1 MNMFQELNRS
11 LREYQKFNESETTN
25 DVVYKDEKVGT
36 FKDSNGT
43 FFDVFKGKDGNY
55 YDGNG
60 VKLSDEEVKQF
71 ITKETEDIET
81 PTPEDL
87 EEDSRNTINSKASEL
102 MGQIKDLE
110 DGLSTVTDPEEKKAI
125 EDEINSIKSDLA
137 GLTEGEDDE
146 EDDSDDEETEVE
158 EPDVTE
164 EVTDEVS
171 TEVNP
176 VEAKINEIKEVINSE
191 DGIDIESLNTKLDE
205 LSSLVSEP
213 SVEEVESTEEV
224 IDDCDKV
231 TDGEN
236 CIKDGEKCDETDD
249 KPVEECDSELKEC
262 EVKAIR
268 VLRVSPSSNSYLIE
282 TETNDGIRYVVGKN
296 YNSKDKILDE
306 AEEFDSKDK
315 ASNYFKSLLGN
326 K

>member
-11 LREYQKFNESETTN
+11 LREYQKLNESETTN
-25 DVVYKDEKVGT
+25 
-36 FKDSNGT
+36 
-43 FFDVFKGKDGNY
+43 
-55 YDGNG
+55 DGNG
-60 VKLSDEEVKQF
+60 VKLSDEEVKQV
-71 ITKETEDIET
+71 IKETEDIET

-137 GLTEGEDDE
+137 GLTEGEDD
-146 EDDSDDEETEVE
+146 SDEETEVE

>member
-11 LREYQKFNESETTN
+11 LREYQKLNESETTN
-25 DVVYKDEKVGT
+25 
-36 FKDSNGT
+36 
-43 FFDVFKGKDGNY
+43 
-55 YDGNG
+55 DGNG
-60 VKLSDEEVKQF
+60 VKLSDEEVKQV
-71 ITKETEDIET
+71 IKETEDIET

-137 GLTEGEDDE
+137 GLTEGEDDDEDASNE
-146 EDDSDDEETEVE
+146 E
-158 EPDVTE
+158 TE